1 MKPKIV
7 VFADLDGTILDEH
20 YNFSQTQP
28 IINKLLASDASIV
41 LASSKTRSEVEFY
54 RRHLGLNDPFIVE
67 DGSAIY
73 IPKRYF
79 KTAFTYTKQHLQYYV
94 IELGM
99 PYSEIREKIE
109 SIKKETGASIIGFGD
124 MTTQEV
130 AQDTGLPFELAKL
143 AKAREYDEPFR
154 IIEGSE
160 IAVVDAIE
168 DKGLCYTKGGRYF
181 HVLGKTDKGK
191 ATAILKQLY
200 QQEFRKAVTIGIGDS
215 PNDFSMFAQVDKSLI
230 IAADKSAS
238 SCWQEILQ
246 LTKAYAS
253 STEL

>member
-20 YNFSQTQP
+20 YNFSHTQP
-28 IINKLLASDASIV
+28 IIHQLLTLDASIV

-54 RRHLGLNDPFIVE
+54 RRQLGIKDPFIVE
-67 DGSAIY
+67 NGSAIF

-79 KTAFTYTKQHLQYYV
+79 KTAFTYTKQHRQYHV

-99 PYSEIREKIE
+99 PYSEIRVKIK

-124 MTTQEV
+124 MTLQEV
-130 AQDTGLPFELAKL
+130 AKDTGLPVEQAQL

-154 IIEGSE
+154 IIGGSE
-160 IAVVDAIE
+160 NEVIDAIE
-168 DKGLCYTKGGRYF
+168 HEGLCYTKGGRYF
-181 HVLGKTDKGK
+181 HVLGNTDKGK
-191 ATAILKQLY
+191 ATVALKQLY
-200 QQEFRKAVTIGIGDS
+200 QLEFQRAVTIGIGDS
-215 PNDFSMFAQVDKSLI
+215 PNDFSMFAQVDKSFI

-238 SCWQEILQ
+238 PCWQEILK
-246 LTKAYAS
+246 LTRA
-253 STEL
+253 LLR